1 MFEFPNVVDGY
12 TPAILALVF
21 VTAYFALVVLIVR
34 RPGPQSV
41 SVPRYQPPP
50 GISPAVAAWLLER
63 DLSRA
68 VAAALVNMAAKGYLK
83 IEQCEDF
90 CSVTQ
95 LQSQPTPQLEPEED
109 ALSYR
114 LFHDYDCFDFDEV
127 TPHLIEGVRAFQW
140 ALQDTTYFSSNAGL
154 LSFPAWI
161 VSGLG
166 VFLALAN
173 THFWSKLDRGSA
185 KLIGATAVATFVSFV
200 VAVATLRGTVE
211 KITTRLPGST
221 APQRPW
227 TGADT
232 RPLTYLCVSL
242 GGIALFGLLSSTT
255 AALIILGF
263 LVINGFF
270 FHSLQGLTPAGR
282 KALTQLSDYRKFLS
296 EVDADVISRLHVSDH
311 VPAQLR
317 PEDAYA
323 VAFHLDL
330 GWGEQFVTSITDLVE
345 LAAISKPVEGQIPG
359 LSAP

>member
-1 MFEFPNVVDGY
+1 MFEFPSVVEGY

-21 VTAYFALVVLIVR
+21 VAAYFALVVLIVH
-34 RPGPQSV
+34 RPGPQHV
-41 SVPRYQPPP
+41 SVPRYQPLSCV
-50 GISPAVAAWLLER
+50 SPAVAAWLVGR

-83 IEQCEDF
+83 IEQSYDL

-95 LQSQPTPQLEPEED
+95 LQSEPTPPLEPEED
-109 ALSYR
+109 ALAYR
-114 LFHDYDCFDFDEV
+114 LFHGYDCFDFDEV
-127 TPHLIEGVRAFQW
+127 TPQLIEGVRAFQW
-140 ALQDTTYFSSNAGL
+140 ALQDTTYFSSNAG

-173 THFWSKLDRGSA
+173 THFWSKLDRGWM
-185 KLIGATAVATFVSFV
+185 LGATAVVTFICFV

-211 KITTRLPGST
+211 KITTRLPGSI

-227 TGADT
+227 TGADM

-242 GGIALFGLLSSTT
+242 GGIALFGLMSSTT

-282 KALTQLSDYRKFLS
+282 EVLAQLSDYRKFLS
-296 EVDADVISRLHVSDH
+296 EVDADVISRLHVSDQ
-311 VPAQLR
+311 VPAKLR
-317 PEDAYA
+317 PQDAYA
-323 VAFHLDL
+323 IALHLDL

-345 LAAISKPVEGQIPG
+345 LAAISKPIERQITG
-359 LSAP
+359 LSVP

>member
-1 MFEFPNVVDGY
+1 MFEFANVLQGY
-12 TPAILALVF
+12 APAILALLF
-21 VTAYFALVVLIVR
+21 VAAYFALVFLIVR
-34 RPGPQSV
+34 RPGPQRV

-50 GISPAVAAWLLER
+50 GASPAVAAWLLER
-63 DLSRA
+63 DPSRA
-68 VAAALVNMAAKGYLK
+68 VAAALVNMAAKGYVK
-83 IEQCEDF
+83 IEQSQDL

-95 LQSQPTPQLEPEED
+95 LQSESATPLEPEED

-114 LFHDYDCFDFDEV
+114 LFHDYDSFDFVELS
-127 TPHLIEGVRAFQW
+127 PQLIEAVRAFQW

-154 LSFPAWI
+154 SSPAWI
-161 VSGLG
+161 VSGFG
-166 VFLALAN
+166 VLLALAN
-173 THFWSKLDRGSA
+173 THFWSKLKGGSA
-185 KLIGATAVATFVSFV
+185 QLMGATVVATFVSFV

-255 AALIILGF
+255 AALIVLGF
-263 LVINGFF
+263 LVVNGFF

-282 KALTQLSDYRKFLS
+282 EVLAQISDYRKFLS

-323 VAFHLDL
+323 VALHLDL

-345 LAAISKPVEGQIPG
+345 LAAISKPR
-359 LSAP
+359 